1 MTKAVIIGAGE
12 IGSAIKS
19 VLSSKKDVEV
29 ELWDKDESKIP
40 DQKPLAAIIPSA
52 DFVFLCVP
60 SWAMRAAAGGIVPL
74 LNKNATVI
82 SLAKGIAP
90 TLAGKVPFYTMD
102 DLLEE
107 ILPKKQKSAILSGPM
122 LAEELVQG
130 MGGFGVVA
138 STDREVFEEL
148 KKLFIGT
155 KLFVEYSKDVRGVSL
170 AGILKNIYAV
180 GLGIVDGLGWSGDIK
195 GWLTAKAINEMAE
208 VIKILKGKSETAL
221 GTAGLGDLVATGFSE
236 YSRNREAGE
245 ELVKTKECC
254 LKSEGINSL
263 PVIIELLGLGRAAAL
278 GGKSEKFPIL
288 KSLER
293 IILKRENAEII
304 FEELIVSF
312 ER

>member
-1 MTKAVIIGAGE
+1 MTKVVIIGAGE

-29 ELWDKDESKIP
+29 ELRDKNESKIP

-60 SWAMRAAAGGIVPL
+60 SWAMRAAAGGVAPL
-74 LNKNATVI
+74 LNKNAAVI
-82 SLAKGIAP
+82 SLAKGIEMDSKK
-90 TLAGKVPFYTMD
+90 TID

-107 ILPKKQKSAILSGPM
+107 ILPKKQKFALLSGPM
-122 LAEELVQG
+122 IAEELVQG

-245 ELVKTKECC
+245 ELIKTKECC

-263 PVIIELLGLGRAAAL
+263 PVIIELLGLGRATAL
-278 GGKSEKFPIL
+278 SRKSEKFPIL

-304 FEELIVSF
+304 FEELIASF